1 MLCSLL
7 GAISSCEPVIIPS
20 ERKHCPVTANV
31 LISVCHSALWL
42 LFSYCHWHNTYKKEA
57 QLAQWSTV
65 LTDSLWCLKIRT
77 VWMQIYYFQKH
88 HPPESLENRM
98 QLLLF
103 DLNRSQLMLMIG
115 KFESVSWFEWK
126 SSLIFY
132 LHVYMIAIKHFCL
145 CNPLLYSMTLCNWK
159 IWPLL
164 QQMIK
169 YECSQIT
176 AKSWTLY
183 YLCL

>member
-1 MLCSLL
+1 MEQGS
-7 GAISSCEPVIIPS
+7 
-20 ERKHCPVTANV
+20 VTAV
-31 LISVCHSALWL
+31 ITLPRTQYTLAD
-42 LFSYCHWHNTYKKEA
+42 KKEAGFA
-57 QLAQWSTV
+57 QLAQRSTV
-65 LTDSLWCLKIRT
+65 LTDSFWCLKIRT

-88 HPPESLENRM
+88 HPPRSLENRM

-103 DLNRSQLMLMIG
+103 DLNHSQLMLMIG

-132 LHVYMIAIKHFCL
+132 FHVYMIAIKHFCL
-145 CNPLLYSMTLCNWK
+145 CNPLLYSMTLCNWNS
-159 IWPLL
+159 WPLL

-176 AKSWTLY
+176 AKSWIWVFY
-183 YLCL
+183 YLSL